1 MAGRPLT
8 SPWWTHFEKVD
19 GTYMWFAYFPII
31 EQFSGDF
38 RLVRCLH
45 CNKEVQRGKEGCS
58 TREASN
64 SGMASHMR
72 SKHSGEAIQ
81 VVILTFTLN
90 SWKIH
95 SSQVQQRLNAA
106 RRSST
111 ELNEDKK
118 DETVRGS
125 LPLFNFD
132 LGWLWIALLY
142 IFVFSMY
149 YWIWSRINMDM
160 MSSLFKMVS
169 IFAGTVSVSQFCE
182 RLILTPA

>member
-1 MAGRPLT
+1 MIRRCGRPKKLD
-8 SPWWTHFEKVD
+8 SSYNNHGRQAIDKSVVDPFWKSWWYVYVICIFSHYWT
-19 GTYMWFAYFPII
+19 I
-31 EQFSGDF
+31 SGDK
-38 RLVRCLH
+38 VRCLH
-45 CNKEVQRGKEGCS
+45 CNKEVRRGKEGCS

-125 LPLFNFD
+125 LPLFKLRSQADREAWRKLVMF
-132 LGWLWIALLY
+132 G
-142 IFVFSMY
+142 
-149 YWIWSRINMDM
+149 
-160 MSSLFKMVS
+160 SLSGMW
-169 IFAGTVSVSQFCE
+169 
-182 RLILTPA
+182 